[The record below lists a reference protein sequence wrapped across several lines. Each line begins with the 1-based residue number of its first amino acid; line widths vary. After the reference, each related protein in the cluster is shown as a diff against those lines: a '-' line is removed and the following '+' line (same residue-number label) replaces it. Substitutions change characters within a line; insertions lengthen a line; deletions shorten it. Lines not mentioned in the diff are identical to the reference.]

1 VHAFTGTWRLVRLA
15 LRRDR
20 IKLPIILL
28 VLGFMFYS
36 SAQAAV
42 DFYGKTSIDQV
53 KYAATNAPSVVAR
66 VFNGPVGGPDMG
78 AIVLNETYLILA
90 IAIAFVSTMTIV
102 RHTRQ
107 NEEFGRSE
115 LIESGIVARHA
126 SLIAA
131 MIVAVI
137 INLIFAGLVY
147 ASLIAFDLPASGA
160 LGAAAAMAATG
171 ITFAA
176 IAAIA
181 AQLADSGRGA
191 NSFSALAIGVA
202 FLLRAVGDGMG
213 TLTQNGLAVKSAFP
227 TWLSPFGWGQLAFP
241 FTEQNWWIFSLYGGF
256 FAAALGTAVVFM
268 ARRDIGI
275 GMIPTRL
282 SRAHAL
288 KGLLS
293 PFGLARRLQRG
304 TLRGWAIAV
313 VVLGTSFGFVIKDF
327 EDFMAE
333 NEEFREAFGASGL
346 GGSSIRDIFL
356 SVMLSMVSIMIAGY
370 AIQSLLRLR
379 SEESGGQAES
389 ILGTSVSRSG
399 WQLSHI
405 SYVAIG
411 IVVLTVLSGLSL
423 GTSYVA
429 STGGSWSEL
438 WTIVTAAFTYSAAI
452 FTLAGFTA
460 LLISLFPQLA
470 VAASWA
476 SFAGCL
482 LILQLGA
489 LLNLP
494 QWAMNISPFGHL
506 PAMPA
511 QDFKL
516 APVLWL
522 LGVTIMFLAASLLY
536 FNRRDIVTA

>member
-1 VHAFTGTWRLVRLA
+1 MNAFTGTWRLLRLA

-28 VLGFMFYS
+28 VLSFMFYS

-42 DFYGKTSIDQV
+42 DFYGKTPVDQI
-53 KYAATNAPSVVAR
+53 KYAAANAPSVVAR
-66 VFNGPVGGPDMG
+66 VFNGPVGGPDIG
-78 AIVLNETYLILA
+78 AIVLNETYLIMA

-115 LIESGIVARHA
+115 LIESGIVSRHA

-131 MIVAVI
+131 MIVAVVTNI
-137 INLIFAGLVY
+137 LFAGFVY
-147 ASLIAFDLPASGA
+147 LSLIALDLPAGGA
-160 LGAAAAMAATG
+160 LGTSAAMAATG

-176 IAAIA
+176 IAAVA
-181 AQLADSGRGA
+181 AQLADSARGA

-227 TWLSPFGWGQLAFP
+227 SWLSPFAWGQLAFP
-241 FTEQNWWIFSLYGGF
+241 FTEQNWGIFALYGGLF
-256 FAAALGTAVVFM
+256 VAVLGTAIVFM
-268 ARRDIGI
+268 AKRDIGI

-282 SRAHAL
+282 GRAHAL
-288 KGLLS
+288 RSLLS
-293 PFGLARRLQRG
+293 PFGLARRLQHG
-304 TLRGWAIAV
+304 TLRGWAIAI
-313 VVLGTSFGFVIKDF
+313 VVLGTSFGLVIKDF
-327 EDFMAE
+327 EGFMAE
-333 NEEFREAFGASGL
+333 NEEFREAFGQV
-346 GGSSIRDIFL
+346 GSSTSIRDIFL
-356 SVMLSMVSIMIAGY
+356 SVILSMVSIMIAGY

-389 ILGTSVSRSG
+389 LLGTSVSRSQ

-405 SYVAIG
+405 SYVSIG
-411 IVVLTVLSGLSL
+411 ILLLTLLSGLSIGL
-423 GTSYVA
+423 SYVL
-429 STGGSWSEL
+429 STGSSWNEL
-438 WTIVTAAFTYSAAI
+438 WTIVGAACTYSTAI
-452 FTLAGFTA
+452 FALAGLVLA
-460 LLISLFPQLA
+460 IIAVLPQMA
-470 VAASWA
+470 VAAAWA

-489 LLNLP
+489 LLKLP
-494 QWAMNISPFGHL
+494 QWVMNLSPFAHL

-511 QDFKL
+511 ENFEL
-516 APVLWL
+516 TPVLWL
-522 LGVTIMFLAASLLY
+522 SGMALAFLLGALLY